1 MFKFVPRV
9 TSGSSLFTMDGNDVT
24 SDQVV
29 AELVD
34 MGFDISDITE
44 AIKTVGPS
52 LDNAIE
58 FILNGSSRNDR
69 SASTSLMCTTDKK
82 VTRKRAIS
90 SLQPSAKLRQ
100 RNITE
105 HLNLASG
112 PKRSKT
118 RGLFNTSVSNANLS
132 AHVEEPDVSLPAD
145 TGSHLC
151 QDIGMVPS
159 YCKDEKIIELGWEKK
174 VNNLLQKNFGYSTL
188 KSFQKEALGAWL
200 ANQDCLVL
208 AATGSG
214 TSHLPLCSCLTGPNP
229 LNDDIYFSLLK
240 TFFLGRKIIM
250 FSDSGIVIWKGGGGH
265 LTIN

>member
-1 MFKFVPRV
+1 
-9 TSGSSLFTMDGNDVT
+9 MDGNDVT

-29 AELVD
+29 AELLD

-69 SASTSLMCTTDKK
+69 SASTSLMCPTDKN
-82 VTRKRAIS
+82 VTGKRAIS

-105 HLNLASG
+105 NLNLASG

-118 RGLFNTSVSNANLS
+118 RGLFNASVS
-132 AHVEEPDVSLPAD
+132 HVEEPDVSLPVD

-159 YCKDEKIIELGWEKK
+159 YCKDETIIELGWEKK

-214 TSHLPLCSCLTGPNP
+214 TSQFPLCSCLTGPNS
-229 LNDDIYFSLLK
+229 LNNGIYFSLLK
-240 TFFLGRKIIM
+240 TFFLG
-250 FSDSGIVIWKGGGGH
+250 
-265 LTIN
+265 